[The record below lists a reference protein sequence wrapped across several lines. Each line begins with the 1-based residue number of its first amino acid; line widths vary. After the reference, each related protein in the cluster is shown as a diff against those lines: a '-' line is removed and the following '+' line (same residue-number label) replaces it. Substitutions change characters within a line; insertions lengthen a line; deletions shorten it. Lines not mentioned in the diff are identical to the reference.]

1 MSSSKHENGNTGEAQ
16 LTDDLE
22 RNPGIG
28 QSNGSFATGAS
39 PMEIEGGNT
48 VEGDEENDPTGTG
61 SLVDDQPGQKT
72 R

>member
-1 MSSSKHENGNTGEAQ
+1 MSSSKHENGNSGEAQ

-28 QSNGSFATGAS
+28 QSKGSFATGAN
-39 PMEIEGGNT
+39 PMEVEGDNT
-48 VEGDEENDPTGTG
+48 VEGDTENDPTGTG
-61 SLVDDQPGQKT
+61 SVFDDQPGQKT